1 MTLETIVEY
10 VEILLNLLL
19 VIRLFSLRLGR
30 VYAIFTAYL
39 LIDLFAYIISSCYAL
54 GIHPID
60 YRILYVGTRVVD
72 WVLSLCV
79 IYALLSAILKSLPG
93 ILGYSKRL
101 LNVVFAVA
109 FLVSATAVV
118 MTNAVQRVEAWKDLV
133 AKIVAITYVVDQ
145 TIGATVLLV
154 LAVML
159 AFFLWFPVVV
169 PRNLA
174 VFSIGYVVYFFS
186 ITASLFLPGIQS
198 ADGATV
204 ISIVLTLITSVCYAY
219 WAIFLSKAGENVP
232 VWVGHHWQADEQ
244 KRLMHRLEEVNGV
257 LLQTLASKK
266 AV

>member
-10 VEILLNLLL
+10 IEILLNLVL

-30 VYAIFTAYL
+30 VYAIFTVYL
-39 LIDLFAYIISSCYAL
+39 LTDLFAYIVSSCYAFD
-54 GIHPID
+54 IHPVD
-60 YRILYVGTRVVD
+60 YRILYIGTRVVD
-72 WVLSLCV
+72 WVLSLGV

-101 LNVVFAVA
+101 LNFVFAAA
-109 FLVSATAVV
+109 FVVSATVV
-118 MTNAVQRVEAWKDLV
+118 AMNNAIQRVEAWRDTLDRV
-133 AKIVAITYVVDQ
+133 LAITYIVDQ

-174 VFSIGYVVYFFS
+174 VFSVGYVVYFFS
-186 ITASLFLPGIQS
+186 ITASLFLQGAQS
-198 ADGATV
+198 AEGARI
-204 ISIVLTLITSVCYAY
+204 ISVVLTLITCVCYAY
-219 WAIFLSKAGENVP
+219 WAIFLSKAGESVP

-266 AV
+266 AI